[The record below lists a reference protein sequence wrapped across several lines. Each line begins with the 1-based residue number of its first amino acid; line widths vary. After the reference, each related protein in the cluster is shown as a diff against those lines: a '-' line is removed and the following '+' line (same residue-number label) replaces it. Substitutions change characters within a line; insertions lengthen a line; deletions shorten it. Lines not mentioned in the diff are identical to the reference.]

1 MFLFRS
7 LSYTLTH
14 TFYLFIFDYIN
25 LLKVFLNKWI
35 EHAYH
40 EANKCEDAFAEFGSF
55 LFYSFVTL
63 DEPLLM
69 VENFLTFD
77 KAKLLGNLDYG
88 W

>member
-35 EHAYH
+35 EHASH

-55 LFYSFVTL
+55 LFYSFVIL

-77 KAKLLGNLDYG
+77 KAKLLGNLDHG
-88 W
+88 